1 MRFLILILVGLTF
14 SSCQEQVDSSSEK
27 KIDEI
32 LTKGNWKLVNSEQ
45 PYKRF
50 QSGLKFSEDK
60 QVFDVDSQGQVVV
73 LMHPRLYTISGDT
86 LTLVDYRYE
95 ERFLYKRGTANFLI
109 EELNEERIVL
119 EVLAPEEPNKLIFE
133 NLN

>member
-14 SSCQEQVDSSSEK
+14 SSCKEQMDSSREK
-27 KIDEI
+27 DLAEV
-32 LTKGNWKLVNSEQ
+32 LNSGNWKLVSSEQ

-50 QSGLKFSEDK
+50 QSGLKFSEDN
-60 QVFDVDSQGQVVV
+60 QVFDVDSQGQIVV
-73 LMHPRLYTISGDT
+73 LMHPRLYNISSDT

-95 ERFLYKRGTANFLI
+95 ERFIYSRGTANFLI

-119 EVLAPEEPNKLIFE
+119 KVLPPEEPNKLIFE
-133 NLN
+133 NLK